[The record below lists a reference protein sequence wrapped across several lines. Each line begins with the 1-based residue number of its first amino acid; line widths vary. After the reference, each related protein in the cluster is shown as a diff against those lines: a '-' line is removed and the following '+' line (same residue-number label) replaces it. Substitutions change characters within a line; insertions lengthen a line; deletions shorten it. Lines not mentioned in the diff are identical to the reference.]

1 MEQMYKI
8 KESELKMFHMAA
20 ILQVGENNE
29 AQEIVDEIR
38 SRKISE
44 TVVAQNSTSNNISRD
59 VILAAGHKWYDGTSC
74 NGSVEGFIAGA
85 EWALKQ
91 TPVE

>member
-29 AQEIVDEIR
+29 AQEIVDGIR

-44 TVVAQNSTSNNISRD
+44 TVVAQNSTSNNTES
-59 VILAAGHKWYDGTSC
+59 AQ
-74 NGSVEGFIAGA
+74 SVR
-85 EWALKQ
+85 K
-91 TPVE
+91 PD